1 MENQHNIQSEDEI
14 DLLEILSYLL
24 KYWYWFV
31 LSGLLFLSLGY
42 IYTRYLTPMYE
53 VSASVIIK
61 QEKNAPEEMLL
72 LEDFGLNSGTNNID
86 NEIGTLKSVDFI
98 TKVVSS
104 LELFT
109 TYRRERKLG
118 IFYSP
123 DLYKSSPYYVR
134 WEGIEPEK
142 IPSSATLYIEKE
154 GTNTLVNAEYSFGG
168 ERIEESYSLSELP
181 GFINLK
187 SGKLYIQKTASDS
200 KEALNDND
208 IIIVSIINPY
218 IIAKGIQQN
227 LTIATST
234 KQSSQLN
241 LNLRSE
247 SPQKGRDF
255 MEALINEYNKDAI
268 KDKNII
274 SFNTAVFIDER
285 LKEIASELGEV
296 ENRVEDFRRE
306 NKIADIP
313 AQVESYLKQTDD
325 FNSQRIEIETQ
336 LNLLGYIREF
346 ISKQENN
353 NKLIPNL
360 GIKDAG
366 LNSIIKGY
374 NEMLIEKSRIE
385 NSSSENNPV
394 LIQMNSQVAHLL
406 QSIQAS
412 LVNEINA
419 SSIALRDLEREN
431 TSNSNI
437 INKLPTVDREYTD
450 ILRQQEVKSKLFI
463 FLLQKREETNLT
475 QAAVAPKAK
484 VIEQPRGT
492 SNPVEPRKSVVMLAF
507 LVVGIILPA
516 GLLFLRNMF
525 FTKIEGMH
533 DLAKLKNVS
542 VVGDVGIVNE
552 FPSINSKVVVEA
564 NNTSPVNE
572 MFRTLRNNLLFM
584 LSEEN
589 QKVVLVTSTIS
600 KEGKTF
606 IAANL
611 AKSLSL
617 LDKKVVL
624 VGADIRNPQIS
635 NTLGIPKSAT
645 GFTSYIAGLTNN
657 HHEIIEEAGDNFFT
671 IQTGPIPPNPNE
683 LIAKPK
689 TRDLIEKLRHDFDFI
704 VIDSAPVGLVSDT
717 FIISSIADASIFVI
731 RENFSEKDTISFIN
745 NIHSEGRL
753 KNLAVVLNQTE
764 GLGKRGSYKYGYKYK
779 YTYNYSYRYKY
790 GYKAS
795 N

>member
-1 MENQHNIQSEDEI
+1 MENQHNIQSEQEI
-14 DLLEILSYLL
+14 DLLEIVSYLL
-24 KYWYWFV
+24 RYWHWFV
-31 LSGLLFLSLGY
+31 ISSLLFLSLGY
-42 IYTRYLTPMYE
+42 IYTRYLTPLYD

-61 QEKNAPEEMLL
+61 QEKSAPEEMLL

-86 NEIGTLKSVDFI
+86 NEIGTMKSVDFI
-98 TKVVSS
+98 TKIVSS

-118 IFYSP
+118 IFYSA

-134 WEGIEPEK
+134 WEGIEPEE
-142 IPSSATLYIEKE
+142 IPEPTTIYIEKQLK
-154 GTNTLVNAEYSFGG
+154 NTFVKAVYSFGG
-168 ERIEESYSLSELP
+168 KRIEENFTLPYLP
-181 GFINLK
+181 GYVNLK
-187 SGKLYIQKTASDS
+187 SGKIYIQDTALESADKI
-200 KEALNDND
+200 KENEV
-208 IIIVSIINPY
+208 IVVSIINPY
-218 IIAKGIQQN
+218 SIAKGIQQN

-247 SPQKGRDF
+247 NPQKGRDF
-255 MEALINEYNKDAI
+255 MEALISEYNKDAI

-296 ENRVEDFRRE
+296 ENRVENFRRE

-313 AQVESYLKQTDD
+313 TQVESYLKQTDE
-325 FNSQRIEIETQ
+325 FNTQRIEIETQ
-336 LNLLGYIREF
+336 LNLLGYIKEF
-346 ISKQENN
+346 ISKQENRY
-353 NKLIPNL
+353 KLIPNL
-360 GIKDAG
+360 GIKDQG

-394 LIQMNSQVAHLL
+394 LIQMNSQTAHLL

-431 TSNSNI
+431 TTNSNI

-516 GLLFLRNMF
+516 GLLFLRNLL

-533 DLAKLKNVS
+533 DLDKLK
-542 VVGDVGIVNE
+542 
-552 FPSINSKVVVEA
+552 
-564 NNTSPVNE
+564 
-572 MFRTLRNNLLFM
+572 
-584 LSEEN
+584 
-589 QKVVLVTSTIS
+589 
-600 KEGKTF
+600 
-606 IAANL
+606 
-611 AKSLSL
+611 
-617 LDKKVVL
+617 
-624 VGADIRNPQIS
+624 
-635 NTLGIPKSAT
+635 
-645 GFTSYIAGLTNN
+645 
-657 HHEIIEEAGDNFFT
+657 
-671 IQTGPIPPNPNE
+671 
-683 LIAKPK
+683 
-689 TRDLIEKLRHDFDFI
+689 KL
-704 VIDSAPVGLVSDT
+704 
-717 FIISSIADASIFVI
+717 
-731 RENFSEKDTISFIN
+731 
-745 NIHSEGRL
+745 
-753 KNLAVVLNQTE
+753 
-764 GLGKRGSYKYGYKYK
+764 
-779 YTYNYSYRYKY
+779 
-790 GYKAS
+790 
-795 N
+795 